1 MKCIAPRFSLSF
13 FFLSLAY
20 LSAAQLA
27 CQPMVGHVGLRDVR
41 IWIQAEAP
49 CEATIVCWADSMGN
63 APTEVLLADEQRLI
77 RAQANTATFDLGNL
91 QPGTDYRFQV
101 LVNGERVVLGI
112 DTLLQRFT
120 TQPLWQYRFDPPSFT
135 VALGSC
141 AFINETEFDRP
152 GRPYGGGYEIFDGIA
167 ELEPDLMLWLGD
179 NVYFREVDFYSRSG
193 MQHRYSHMRRVPEL
207 QRLLGTCPHYAM
219 WDDHDYGPDNSD
231 ASWIHKD
238 WAAQTFGEF
247 WANPSQGLP
256 ALQNQGVTTSF
267 KFHDVD
273 FFLLDNRSFRVNHDN
288 VTQQPQVLGPEQ
300 VDWLMQA
307 LQYSRAPFKVIAVG
321 GQFLS
326 DFAGYENMALYP
338 EERNNILARL
348 EQEDI
353 RGVVFLSGDR
363 HNSELTEWVGSTGK
377 KVVDFT
383 CSALTSGTYDHSD
396 EPNTL
401 RVPGTMVGH
410 RNFGTLEVTGP
421 RKERVMTI
429 RTHDAKGDIIWEREY
444 KASDL

>member
-1 MKCIAPRFSLSF
+1 
-13 FFLSLAY
+13 
-20 LSAAQLA
+20 
-27 CQPMVGHVGLRDVR
+27 MVGHVGLRDVR

-193 MQHRYSHMRRVPEL
+193 
-207 QRLLGTCPHYAM
+207 
-219 WDDHDYGPDNSD
+219 
-231 ASWIHKD
+231 
-238 WAAQTFGEF
+238 
-247 WANPSQGLP
+247 
-256 ALQNQGVTTSF
+256 
-267 KFHDVD
+267 
-273 FFLLDNRSFRVNHDN
+273 FRV
-288 VTQQPQVLGPEQ
+288 
-300 VDWLMQA
+300 
-307 LQYSRAPFKVIAVG
+307 
-321 GQFLS
+321 
-326 DFAGYENMALYP
+326 
-338 EERNNILARL
+338 
-348 EQEDI
+348 
-353 RGVVFLSGDR
+353 
-363 HNSELTEWVGSTGK
+363 
-377 KVVDFT
+377 
-383 CSALTSGTYDHSD
+383 
-396 EPNTL
+396 
-401 RVPGTMVGH
+401 
-410 RNFGTLEVTGP
+410 
-421 RKERVMTI
+421 
-429 RTHDAKGDIIWEREY
+429 
-444 KASDL
+444 